1 MSSSAS
7 ITSDLFAPVARHLE
21 RVERVFEEALAS
33 ARPSVNRLIDRLEN
47 YRGKRLRPGLLLL
60 TAQACGEVGS
70 AHHVLGAVVEMIHT
84 ATLVHDDVL
93 DEADIRRHA
102 ATVNAECGN
111 QNSILLGDYLFTH
124 AFHLSSTLD
133 DVRACR
139 LIGEA
144 TNRVCEGELQQGVER
159 GNLRLDEAQYLDMI
173 DAKTAELTAC
183 CCRLGALY
191 AGAQA
196 SIVEKLA
203 VYGRSLG
210 IAFQIADD
218 VLDLVGEESVTG
230 KSLGSDLEQ
239 QKLTLPLIRL
249 FQNGSSEQS
258 GRLRQIL
265 MSPGNHK
272 REVLKPLL
280 EESDALEYASHQAED
295 FAARARAQLGCLP
308 PSEARDN
315 LERLT
320 DRVVHRDC

>member
-21 RVERVFEEALAS
+21 RVEHVFEEALAS
-33 ARPSVNRLIDRLEN
+33 ARPSVNQLVDRLEN

-60 TAQACGEVGS
+60 TAQACGDVGD
-70 AHHVLGAVVEMIHT
+70 AHHVLGAVVAMIHT

-249 FQNGSSEQS
+249 FQRGSSEQS

-272 REVLKPLL
+272 REALKPLL
-280 EESDALEYASHQAED
+280 EASDAL
-295 FAARARAQLGCLP
+295 
-308 PSEARDN
+308 
-315 LERLT
+315 
-320 DRVVHRDC
+320 